1 MDAHNIRFHFERIMI
16 SASETKLD
24 LREGE
29 IQLHLSFREWF
40 YFGTDNCKRFCIEF
54 PLLFLNLF

>member
-1 MDAHNIRFHFERIMI
+1 MDAHNIWFHFEKIMI

-29 IQLHLSFREWF
+29 IQLHLSLMEWF
-40 YFGTDNCKRFCIEF
+40 YFVTDNCKRFCIEF
-54 PLLFLNLF
+54 LLLFLNLF